1 MDNKVYDQ
9 REDLHELKKFKNDM
23 TSNSDLLSCPFCG
36 RAARF
41 DVVPCED
48 GIANAGGEYVSM
60 NSKNLICGKSYRHKD
75 HPDYCWAKVI
85 KVLKPKEDE
94 NTTTRIVV
102 KCEYSTQ
109 KDGTFGVV
117 KYFKPSDLVEES

>member
-1 MDNKVYDQ
+1 MNNKVYDQ

-48 GIANAGGEYVSM
+48 GIANAGGEYV
-60 NSKNLICGKSYRHKD
+60 ICTNCRVSTALCFSLGED
-75 HPDYCWAKVI
+75 V
-85 KVLKPKEDE
+85 KPKLAVMW
-94 NTTTRIVV
+94 NVRT
-102 KCEYSTQ
+102 
-109 KDGTFGVV
+109 G
-117 KYFKPSDLVEES
+117 